1 MIRGLIAALLLATA
15 GYAQDNIV
23 VDQGSGAV
31 LRTLDRITGEVIDY
45 EIANGAE
52 IQRARIRVQ
61 VQECRYPQEDL
72 ASDAYARVTIF
83 DNSVTEPMFDGW
95 MIASSP
101 ALSSLEHPRYDV
113 WVLSC
118 MAV

>member
-1 MIRGLIAALLLATA
+1 MIRWCVALLLCASTA
-15 GYAQDNIV
+15 FAQNNIV
-23 VDQGSGAV
+23 TDQGSGAV

-45 EIANGAE
+45 EVPSGGE
-52 IQRARIRVQ
+52 IQRARIRVL
-61 VQECRYPQEDL
+61 VDECRYPQEEL
-72 ASDAYARVTIF
+72 TSDAYARITIF

-95 MIASSP
+95 MVASSP

-118 MAV
+118 IAA